1 MLEVKLSEILSK
13 AFLDLGYGEGL
24 GQVGKSNR
32 PELCHYQCNDS
43 FKVAKMNKK
52 NPIEVGE
59 SVVAQLMKMDNFDE
73 IFSLVEFVKPGFIN
87 ISLTDKYIAGVLN
100 EIKADDKLLVK
111 QEVGKTVVI
120 DYGGANIAKPMH
132 VGHLRSAVIGEAIK
146 RLYTFMG
153 YKAIGDVHLGDF
165 GLQMGQV
172 VYGLRKHK
180 LAEDIYF
187 DADYNGPYPE
197 QALFTI
203 KHLETIYPEISKL
216 CKEDEAVKEEVE
228 QITKE
233 LQDGRSG
240 YVALFEHVNTI
251 SIADLKEGYG
261 ALNVYFDLW
270 YGERSSHKYIQPV
283 EDLLNS
289 KNLLYS
295 DKGAMVVDV
304 AKEDDKKVYPPL
316 IFKKH
321 NGGLLYGT
329 TDLATIYQ
337 RMEDFNPDEI
347 VYVVDKRQTLHFE
360 QVFRVCELSAM
371 NKETMLNHY
380 GFGTMNGKDGKP
392 FKTRDGGALFLQ
404 DLFKIVLD
412 EIKNKQ
418 SADRELSKED
428 EQKILNSVIKF
439 ADLQSYRETDYIFDL
454 DKFTEFTG
462 KTGPYT
468 LYTCVR
474 INRLLDKVKTE
485 RQFTSEITD
494 NVYSDVERSLRL
506 RLLDT
511 QNVLD
516 LAFREKSMH
525 FICEYVYDLCTMTNS
540 IYQSSHLLTDDDL
553 GKVKS
558 ISNTLEMSVDVIT
571 KMLNILGI
579 DVPSKM

>member
-1 MLEVKLSEILSK
+1 MLDVKLSEILSK
-13 AFLDLGYGEGL
+13 AFSDLGYGEGF

-32 PELCHYQCNDS
+32 PELCQYQCNDS

-59 SVVAQLMKMDNFDE
+59 SVVAYLQGLEDFND
-73 IFSLVEFVKPGFIN
+73 IFSSVEFVKPGFIN
-87 ISLTDKYIAGVLN
+87 ISLTDSYIAKVLN
-100 EIKADDKLLVK
+100 AIKSDEKLLVK
-111 QEVGKTVVI
+111 QVQDKTVVI

-132 VGHLRSAVIGEAIK
+132 VGHLRSAVIGESIK
-146 RLYTFMG
+146 RLYTFLG

-172 VYGLRKHK
+172 VYGLRKHG

-187 DADYNGPYPE
+187 DANSSGPYPDKP
-197 QALFTI
+197 LFTI
-203 KHLETIYPEISKL
+203 KNLETIYPEISKL
-216 CKEDEAVKEEVE
+216 CKENEEVKKEVE

-240 YVALFEHVNTI
+240 YVALFEHVNDI
-251 SIADLKEGYG
+251 SIEDLKKGYG
-261 ALNVYFDLW
+261 SLNVFFDLW
-270 YGERSSHKYIQPV
+270 FGERSSRKYIEPT
-283 EDLLNS
+283 EALLNE
-289 KNLLYS
+289 KNLLRS

-304 AKEDDKKVYPPL
+304 SREDDKKVYPPL

-337 RMEDFNPDEI
+337 RMTDYNPYEI

-360 QVFRVCELSAM
+360 QVFRVCELSGLS
-371 NKETMLNHY
+371 KETKLNHY

-404 DLFKIVLD
+404 DLFQIVLD
-412 EIKNKQ
+412 EIQKKQ

-474 INRLLDKVKTE
+474 INRLLDKVREETE
-485 RQFTSEITD
+485 FSSEITD

-506 RLLDT
+506 RMLDT

-525 FICEYVYDLCTMTNS
+525 HICEYVYDLCTMTNN
-540 IYQSSHLLTDDDL
+540 IYQSNHLLTEDDKN
-553 GKVKS
+553 KVKS
-558 ISNTLEMSVDVIT
+558 IANTLEMSVNIIT

-579 DVPSKM
+579 DIPEKM